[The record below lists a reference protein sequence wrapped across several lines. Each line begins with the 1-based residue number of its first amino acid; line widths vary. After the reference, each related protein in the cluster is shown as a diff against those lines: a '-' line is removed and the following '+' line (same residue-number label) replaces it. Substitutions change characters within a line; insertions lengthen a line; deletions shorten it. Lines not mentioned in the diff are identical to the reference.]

1 VPHRSRRRLA
11 AHAATGLALLSLAVG
26 AAACGSDASGED
38 GSAASAAAT
47 TAATTAAT
55 ETGATETGAADGVAT
70 AKANVEKAMQ
80 SPEFFAPP
88 SFDPSPAK
96 GKTVWWVGDQTS
108 DIIKQWTKSA
118 KEAFASQGVT
128 LKVYDPG
135 NTQSEHIKG
144 INLAIAG
151 KADAII
157 LGDGNS
163 PVSFAAQVKK
173 AKDAGIP
180 FFSLVAGTPEHQPQ
194 VDGLVLDV
202 SYDYVAVGR
211 LLADWFIAD
220 SEGKG
225 NVLLIESPDIPSS
238 TLELDGFREEVAK
251 LAPDA
256 KVTTKKYSI
265 TSSPDGGQKDV
276 ANIARTGILSDP
288 KLGYIIPAFDSV
300 AMFAETGVKL
310 AGAQDRIKLAG
321 FNSIVPQMQALKKG
335 DGPFKMDIGGVNEWL
350 AYALADNVLRELSG
364 VPLVKDPKV
373 GVRIFT
379 HDNVQDLNV
388 DREDDAEWYA
398 FDYPAQYPGKVWVS
412 K

>member
-1 VPHRSRRRLA
+1 MSHPSRRRLVPRLGA
-11 AHAATGLALLSLAVG
+11 LLALLLLSVAF
-26 AAACGSDASGED
+26 AACGSSDSGDDATASSG
-38 GSAASAAAT
+38 GAS
-47 TAATTAAT
+47 TAAVS
-55 ETGATETGAADGVAT
+55 DGVAT
-70 AKANVEKAMQ
+70 AQASIAKASE
-80 SPEFFAPP
+80 SPAFVAPA

-96 GKTVWWVGDQTS
+96 GKTVWWIGDQTS

-118 KEAFASQGVT
+118 KEAFATQGVT

-135 NTQSEHIKG
+135 NTAAEHIKG

-163 PVSFAAQVKK
+163 PVQFAAQVKK

-180 FFSLVAGTPEHQPQ
+180 FFSLVAGTPEFQPK
-194 VDGLVLDV
+194 VDGLDLDV
-202 SYDYVAVGR
+202 SYDYVAVGK

-220 SEGKG
+220 SKGKG
-225 NVLLIESPDIPSS
+225 NALLIESPDIPSS
-238 TLELDGFREEVAK
+238 TLELNGFRDRVKE

-265 TSSPDGGQKDV
+265 TKSADGGAKDV
-276 ANIARTGILSDP
+276 ANIARTSVVQDP
-288 KLGYIIPAFDSV
+288 KIDYIIPAFDSV
-300 AMFAETGVKL
+300 ALFAQTGVQL
-310 AGAQDRIKLAG
+310 AGAQNRVKLAG

-335 DGPFKMDIGGVNEWL
+335 NGPFKMDIGGVNEWL
-350 AYALADNVLRELSG
+350 AYALADNVLRKLSDQ
-364 VPLVKDPKV
+364 PLVKDPKV
-373 GVRIFT
+373 GVRVFT

-388 DREDDAEWYA
+388 DRENDKEWYG
-398 FDYPAQYPGKVWVS
+398 FDYPAQYPGKVWVT